1 MACIY
6 QLSPNQSESAEE
18 WEKRVRSFKV
28 NLCLQAALGQ
38 RETIQTSMRLII
50 SDDSDEKTEF
60 LLDLYSHLKQ
70 YETKT
75 GRSVLPALLP
85 VYQSAPAEWII
96 DLSERKAFLLL
107 EVLKLQTVKK
117 AVKLRG
123 WSNQD
128 FEVWTVLQCLP
139 YISQLSF
146 TPLQNQRESA
156 EEWEKR
162 VRSFKVNL
170 CLQAALYQRETIQ
183 TSMRL
188 IISDDS
194 DEKTQFLLDLYSH
207 MKQDETETGRSVL
220 PALLPVYQSAPA
232 EWIIDLSER
241 NSSLLLEVLKL
252 QTVKK
257 PVKLRG
263 WSGGESA
270 VRSFLQCLP
279 YISRLRFSEG
289 NINMCLGNLFYQ
301 AAERERETGEKTLKL
316 LTSLCTYSSFSYGDT
331 HIYRQCD
338 FLLDLYSHLKQYETE
353 TGRSV
358 LPALLA
364 VYQSAPAE
372 WCIDL
377 SERKAFLLLEVLK
390 LQTVKKAVK
399 LRGWSDGESA
409 VRSFLQCLPYIS
421 QLRIVHSAEGPKD
434 VTFLINLF
442 RQSVDKERQTGEK
455 TVELLTSLCT
465 YSSFPC
471 GDTDNYRQC
480 DFLLNLYSYMKQD
493 ETETGRSVLPALLPV
508 YQSAPAE
515 WIIDLSERN
524 SSLLLEV
531 LKLQTVKKPVKLR
544 GWSDGESA
552 VRSFLQCLPYI
563 SQLSWGK
570 IYPDVE
576 FVVNLFYQAAERE
589 RETGETTLE
598 LLTSLCTYSSFPYGD
613 TDSDGDTLIYTQCQF
628 LLDLYSYM
636 KQDETETGRRVLP
649 ALLPV
654 YQSAPAEWIIDLSER
669 DPSLILEVLKLQT
682 VKKPVK
688 LRGWSDGES
697 AVRSFLQ
704 CLPYI
709 SRLRIDPCWGK
720 IYPDVE
726 FVVNL
731 FYQAAERERETGETT
746 LELLTSL
753 CTYSSFPYG
762 DTDSDGDPLIYTQ
775 CQFLLD
781 LYSYMKQDETET
793 GRRVLPALLPVYQ
806 SAPAEW
812 IIDLSERDP
821 SLILEVLKLQ
831 TVKKPVKLRGWSD
844 GESAVRSFLQCLP
857 YISRLRIDPC
867 WEEIYPDVEF
877 VVNLF
882 YQAAERERE
891 TGETTLELLTSLCT
905 YSSFPYGD
913 TDSDG
918 DPLIYRQCQFL
929 LDLYSYMKQDETE
942 TGRRVL
948 PALLP
953 VYQSAPAEWIID
965 LSERD
970 PSLLLEVLKL
980 QTVKKPV
987 KLRGWSDGES
997 AVRSFLQCLPYI
1009 SRLRID
1015 LRWGKIYPDVEFVVN
1030 LFYQAA
1036 ERERETGETTLEL
1049 LTSLCT
1055 YSSFP
1060 YGDTDS
1066 DGDTLIYTQC
1076 QFLLDLYSYMKQDE
1090 TETGRRVLPALLP
1103 VYQSAPA
1110 EWIIDLSERNPS
1122 LLLEVLK
1129 LQTVKK
1135 PVKLRGWS
1143 GGESAVRSFLQCL
1156 PYISRLRYSEN
1167 VAPFIRKLAVDYAE
1181 DAELVTAL
1189 LTAMNSTFT
1198 ISEVLPNSKCWAM
1211 GRVLGL
1217 LASPI
1222 NLTLNPQA
1230 ISLSGAALLFRCVTH
1245 LHKLCLGESVV
1256 EVMAQAFRAEKARAP
1271 LVIEE
1276 LSVDLKTVCSAQRL
1290 SRVLGSLSSLLN
1302 LWNVQCLNLTGCEME
1317 AHSLI
1322 DLVCHP
1328 RSLTIRVSKQTLQ
1341 QLAVLVSEVKDRKLA
1356 CFFLKKVGGDLSS
1369 CSLSWEELIYFLQQQ
1384 VCGVTVNG
1392 KKSKI
1397 TNEHVGQLLPLLDQ
1411 VHWKRVSSSVVL
1423 SIIREIYETRSA
1435 HCVPS
1440 LLNSVKY
1447 CISLNGRELD
1457 PVHCAALRF
1466 TLQHCTPVSLSL
1478 LWTSIPEGE
1487 LKSFLPL
1494 LSSISHLSV
1503 DRRLLLRLLHC
1514 CSLSKI
1520 QKGAEALVL
1529 CSLKNRLDFSCCIG
1543 LDLTTETQSST
1554 LHLTPK
1560 DCSVITMA
1568 IQTAQKHTELIL
1580 VDCEIEDAGVDMLFP
1595 VLHTVRL
1602 RCSKAL
1608 LLQFLALVHVG
1619 TERESMVRAAS
1630 LSHALGKELDLSET
1644 KLDKQTCRSLALV
1657 LEHTEGLS
1665 ELDISHCQLTDHCL
1679 ELLLPHLHK
1688 VDVLDLSHNDISDTL
1703 AGRIYSLVS
1712 ASSNIETVR
1721 LFNNRITNQQ
1731 PFLQDERFEIW

>member
-1 MACIY
+1 MACSNQCAKEYVDRARVNLVGHLQNLPLIVEKLHQQKVLNSNEVSVIEAESENFNKTRKILDELWKKGEEACYQFLKILDFERKSVLAPTLHSWITLFPFRDEPEDDYIHGPSSCLEFQTLLKKNAKQILDRQWKQNVHFFGAKRQEKFTYIPVVLDTDTENNTSQNKIALKNKKSKKPRSKKMRSYIPRDTSKKSPEDLLNSKEKSILLVGKPGIGKTTVVKQMLHLWTERCDRSLDFMFYLDDNILSNDSTISTLENLLLFDTVLPNALRKKTEEILEYLQENSEKVTIIFDGISDLHNNRTFQKILEHDLLPEAKIIVTCRPETDIEDFSEWPTLKLDVQGFSEESIYAFFTQVQDCDPDLINSVLNNPALLSLCHVPMHAFMVGASFSHYASEGAQRLCTSTELYVRIFRHCIQRHGKMKLRYLEAHIEGNRNAVLDLAQRAFCKIKSKPINLQFNCKKNCVADAFLRSVSVMSPARSETFCAFLHNTMQEFFSALWLLDNPSELDEALQLCQTKESEHIKYVIPFLCGLQSETSSALLKCLFPPEQLKGSFSGFFEKISNTFLCQQPDEGYSNGVVFICQCLYEFQSSEACRQFLERVDY
-6 QLSPNQSESAEE
+6 QLDLREEHLDPHQCCAVSYVISQSRNQLAHLDLENSFVSFSGLKTIFRHSQNLRDWSTTLCQVWMVSLESEQQNYLINLLQLCGNEIHLQTSINDEMLKKAGNIIIQSAEKINLHLHSDGDLQHLNDRLCRIIVTWLASINSLHFVSKQNQSESAEE

-241 NSSLLLEVLKL
+241 NS
-252 QTVKK
+252 
-257 PVKLRG
+257 
-263 WSGGESA
+263 
-270 VRSFLQCLP
+270 
-279 YISRLRFSEG
+279 
-289 NINMCLGNLFYQ
+289 
-301 AAERERETGEKTLKL
+301 
-316 LTSLCTYSSFSYGDT
+316 
-331 HIYRQCD
+331 
-338 FLLDLYSHLKQYETE
+338 
-353 TGRSV
+353 
-358 LPALLA
+358 
-364 VYQSAPAE
+364 
-372 WCIDL
+372 
-377 SERKAFLLLEVLK
+377 
-390 LQTVKKAVK
+390 
-399 LRGWSDGESA
+399 
-409 VRSFLQCLPYIS
+409 
-421 QLRIVHSAEGPKD
+421 
-434 VTFLINLF
+434 
-442 RQSVDKERQTGEK
+442 
-455 TVELLTSLCT
+455 
-465 YSSFPC
+465 
-471 GDTDNYRQC
+471 
-480 DFLLNLYSYMKQD
+480 
-493 ETETGRSVLPALLPV
+493 
-508 YQSAPAE
+508 
-515 WIIDLSERN
+515 
-524 SSLLLEV
+524 
-531 LKLQTVKKPVKLR
+531 
-544 GWSDGESA
+544 
-552 VRSFLQCLPYI
+552 
-563 SQLSWGK
+563 
-570 IYPDVE
+570 
-576 FVVNLFYQAAERE
+576 
-589 RETGETTLE
+589 
-598 LLTSLCTYSSFPYGD
+598 
-613 TDSDGDTLIYTQCQF
+613 
-628 LLDLYSYM
+628 
-636 KQDETETGRRVLP
+636 
-649 ALLPV
+649 
-654 YQSAPAEWIIDLSER
+654 
-669 DPSLILEVLKLQT
+669 
-682 VKKPVK
+682 
-688 LRGWSDGES
+688 
-697 AVRSFLQ
+697 
-704 CLPYI
+704 
-709 SRLRIDPCWGK
+709 
-720 IYPDVE
+720 
-726 FVVNL
+726 
-731 FYQAAERERETGETT
+731 
-746 LELLTSL
+746 
-753 CTYSSFPYG
+753 
-762 DTDSDGDPLIYTQ
+762 
-775 CQFLLD
+775 
-781 LYSYMKQDETET
+781 
-793 GRRVLPALLPVYQ
+793 
-806 SAPAEW
+806 
-812 IIDLSERDP
+812 
-821 SLILEVLKLQ
+821 
-831 TVKKPVKLRGWSD
+831 
-844 GESAVRSFLQCLP
+844 
-857 YISRLRIDPC
+857 
-867 WEEIYPDVEF
+867 
-877 VVNLF
+877 
-882 YQAAERERE
+882 
-891 TGETTLELLTSLCT
+891 
-905 YSSFPYGD
+905 
-913 TDSDG
+913 
-918 DPLIYRQCQFL
+918 
-929 LDLYSYMKQDETE
+929 
-942 TGRRVL
+942 
-948 PALLP
+948 
-953 VYQSAPAEWIID
+953 
-965 LSERD
+965 
-970 PSLLLEVLKL
+970 
-980 QTVKKPV
+980 
-987 KLRGWSDGES
+987 
-997 AVRSFLQCLPYI
+997 
-1009 SRLRID
+1009 
-1015 LRWGKIYPDVEFVVN
+1015 
-1030 LFYQAA
+1030 
-1036 ERERETGETTLEL
+1036 
-1049 LTSLCT
+1049 
-1055 YSSFP
+1055 
-1060 YGDTDS
+1060 
-1066 DGDTLIYTQC
+1066 
-1076 QFLLDLYSYMKQDE
+1076 
-1090 TETGRRVLPALLP
+1090 
-1103 VYQSAPA
+1103 
-1110 EWIIDLSERNPS
+1110 S